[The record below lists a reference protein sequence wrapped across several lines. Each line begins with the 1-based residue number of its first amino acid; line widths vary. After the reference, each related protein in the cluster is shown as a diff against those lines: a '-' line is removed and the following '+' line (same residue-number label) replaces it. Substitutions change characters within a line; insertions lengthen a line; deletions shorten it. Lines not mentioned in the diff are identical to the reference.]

1 MLKRKF
7 LSAAFVVLANALFG
21 QVGIGTTSPNA
32 NSLLELTSSNKGL
45 LLPRVALTLTTSF
58 SPLSS
63 HVEGMLV
70 YNTATTGDVTPGQY
84 YNDGT
89 KWLRIVDDGTFKNL
103 YNSDGT
109 ISSSTRTVTLGTTN
123 LIFSSS
129 SGSLIF
135 NPSGAGGLGI
145 GTTAPTSKLQIRT
158 AGYDG
163 LNLISASNVNGF
175 ADIKL
180 DPNANATSGTAANSL
195 WITSNVGDIVLGT
208 SSLPRFKLL
217 SNGNLGLSLTGA
229 TNPTEKLDVGGNIKF
244 SGSLM
249 PSNSAGTAGQFLLS
263 GGTGVAPVWT
273 TATSSNIPNI
283 YTASGTLTGARTV
296 TQGAN
301 NLTFSS
307 TTGNLVFN
315 PSSTGGMGIGIS
327 SPAASAVLD
336 ITSTN
341 KGILIPRMTAY
352 PTSPAVGLLVY
363 RTDLNGFYAWNG
375 TAWTQATF
383 GSNGNLYSINGTLT
397 GARTV
402 TQGANSLTF
411 SSTTG
416 NLIFNPSGTGKIGV
430 GTTSPNAMIEI
441 NTTGSPLRFTT
452 QTSSAA
458 ATITST
464 GNYYSL
470 VVDANGDVKTAPYK
484 KEYSPNTCSCGL
496 ATYPNTL
503 PSNFTN
509 FTSYDLNWAGI
520 SNSSPGSADWILPT
534 VANALA
540 AGHQYGDIVMI
551 TRQSTFTVVV
561 GTANTDLP
569 SNYSIALNESL
580 VFVLTP
586 TKWKR
591 VNMY

>member
-1 MLKRKF
+1 MFKYKF
-7 LSAAFVVLANALFG
+7 LLATFVFLANGFFG

-45 LLPRVALTLTTSF
+45 LLPRIALTMTTSF
-58 SPLSS
+58 SPLAS

-70 YNTATTGDVTPGQY
+70 YNTATTGDVTPGEY

-109 ISSSTRTVTLGTTN
+109 ISSSTRTVTLGTNN
-123 LIFSSS
+123 LVFSSS
-129 SGSLIF
+129 SGSFIF

-163 LNLISASNVNGF
+163 LNLISASNTNGF

-195 WITSNVGDIVLGT
+195 WITSNIGDIVLGT

-217 SNGNLGLSLTGA
+217 SNGNLGLSLTGP

-244 SGSLM
+244 SGALM

-263 GGTGVAPVWT
+263 GGAGTAPVWT
-273 TATSSNIPNI
+273 TATSSNTPNI
-283 YTASGTLTGARTV
+283 YTTNGTLTGARTV

-307 TTGNLVFN
+307 TTGNF
-315 PSSTGGMGIGIS
+315 
-327 SPAASAVLD
+327 
-336 ITSTN
+336 
-341 KGILIPRMTAY
+341 
-352 PTSPAVGLLVY
+352 
-363 RTDLNGFYAWNG
+363 
-375 TAWTQATF
+375 
-383 GSNGNLYSINGTLT
+383 
-397 GARTV
+397 
-402 TQGANSLTF
+402 
-411 SSTTG
+411 
-416 NLIFNPSGTGKIGV
+416 IFNPSGTGKIGV

-441 NTTGSPLRFTT
+441 NTTGSPLRLTT
-452 QTSSAA
+452 QTANA
-458 ATITST
+458 TPTITSV
-464 GNYYSL
+464 GNFYSL
-470 VVDANGDVKTAPYK
+470 VVDGSGDVKTALYK
-484 KEYSPNTCSCGL
+484 KEYSPNSCSCV
-496 ATYPNTL
+496 TTSYPNTI
-503 PSNFTN
+503 PAN
-509 FTSYDLNWAGI
+509 FTSFLSADGNWAGI
-520 SNSSPGSADWILPT
+520 DFFVPGSVDWVLPT

-540 AGHQYGDIVMI
+540 AGHQYTDVVLIS
-551 TRQSTFTVVV
+551 RQSMRSVVV

-569 SNYSIALNESL
+569 SNYSIPANESL
-580 VFVLTP
+580 VFILTP

-591 VNMY
+591 INNY